1 MGNFDDIYN
10 KVPDS
15 ISMTM
20 KNLYDSIHALST
32 EQLFLLLEDR
42 HSYTHY
48 NHSYGFIDND
58 LWRAEICHFVRWE
71 LLSRFALSYP
81 QKRNDILRKDISMS
95 DYVYR
100 NTLRSEDIAKD
111 KLVQMVSNKFLVDL
125 NTITDLYQNYKVI
138 YSIYQTY
145 ENETVS
151 HSITAPSKYALEMIR
166 IFPSLSEHVRS
177 VYSSIGKYI
186 DKHTEFCDSL
196 DERNEKW
203 FDSVIIPKIRKELER
218 IYNECYNDDYY
229 YRTEAKKHVEEM
241 SNDDLFDYIFI
252 QGKCNKLIAE
262 RERYANSTIRHD
274 IPYEYSHF
282 YNGFYP
288 DIDKLLCSESEWFNN
303 RISKRYQGEI
313 ERITETTYFLLDEI
327 LDLLQRTGVDTDEVK
342 EKLHGESNWKDISRF
357 MYAEKFIK
365 YHKWELTLLEYRYR
379 SYRDKDDSRNE
390 VSNEVSYSDIAD
402 REIDREAVATID
414 AHEAESDDDKL
425 LEYCSEHKEEI
436 EHLEQQEKERRK
448 YQRKR
453 VEKLLAREA
462 EQANLLAKIFK
473 K

>member
-1 MGNFDDIYN
+1 MDKFDDIYN
-10 KVPDS
+10 KLPDS
-15 ISMTM
+15 LSQTM

-32 EQLFLLLEDR
+32 EQLFMLLEDR
-42 HSYTHY
+42 HSYTHC
-48 NHSYGFIDND
+48 NQRYGFINNE
-58 LWRAEICHFVRWE
+58 LWRNEISHFVRWE
-71 LLSRFALSYP
+71 LLSRFTLSYP
-81 QKRNDILRKDISMS
+81 EKRNDILREDLSMS

-100 NTLRSEDIAKD
+100 HTLKYEDIAKD
-111 KLVQMVSNKFLVDL
+111 IFVQKVSEKFLVDL

-288 DIDKLLCSESEWFNN
+288 DIDKLLCSESEWFNST
-303 RISKRYQGEI
+303 ISKRYQGEI

-365 YHKWELTLLEYRYR
+365 YHKGELTLLEYRYR

-425 LEYCSEHKEEI
+425 LEYCSEQEVFRN
-436 EHLEQQEKERRK
+436 LEQQEKERRK

-453 VEKLLAREA
+453 VEKLLAREDV
-462 EQANLLAKIFK
+462 QNLLAKIFK